1 MPRLLNDLN
10 IHNYPDGRL
19 NLRAQNLITFLQ
31 LAEGV
36 DDETWLHHLRERD
49 YSRWVRD
56 AVKDDGLADAL
67 ARVEED
73 EEDPAA
79 GRARVRE
86 LVEERYTLPS

>member
-1 MPRLLNDLN
+1 VVSLR
-10 IHNYPDGRL
+10 IH
-19 NLRAQNLITFLQ
+19 
-31 LAEGV
+31 
-36 DDETWLHHLRERD
+36 
-49 YSRWVRD
+49 
-56 AVKDDGLADAL
+56 GLADAL